1 MSVWTALIY
10 STTVSEEERKKL
22 MTMAGKFAAYAPHFT
37 GGSKPEDAVNDMLKV
52 VEKSSL
58 ANGDVGAYLSHL
70 GNKQWL

>member
-1 MSVWTALIY
+1 MH
-10 STTVSEEERKKL
+10 STIVPEEEQQKL

-37 GGSKPEDAVNDMLKV
+37 GGSKPEDAVSDVLKV

-58 ANGDVGAYLSHL
+58 ANGDGGAYLSHL